1 MIEGPEGDAGGDSSR
16 LTAVLAVLALNFSA
30 WHVAKLLSPS
40 SINGALLFAATV
52 SQRRDSLHQAFGEAF
67 LRFLASAITV
77 PSQHN
82 DSDTAVLSEFCHPWK
97 HEICHVGGVHCMG
110 TWRKSVHRTGL
121 RVRKEEGTGPRLQL
135 GCAVPGSWLA
145 HMECHRSIRVASVL
159 WQPACAGIPGKA
171 QDGKIITW
179 RDNHLN

>member
-30 WHVAKLLSPS
+30 WHVAKLLSPP

-121 RVRKEEGTGPRLQL
+121 RVRARKRRGQGR
-135 GCAVPGSWLA
+135 GCSWAVPSREAGWLTWNVTA
-145 HMECHRSIRVASVL
+145 AS
-159 WQPACAGIPGKA
+159 G
-171 QDGKIITW
+171 
-179 RDNHLN
+179 